1 MKLGKFL
8 SMMKPTRTY
17 RVICDE
23 TIAEFE
29 PDEELPDIIAEAE
42 LIASTKDK
50 KTDCIVFK
58 IKQEKQVDD
67 L

>member
-29 PDEELPDIIAEAE
+29 PEPQLPDIIAVAH
-42 LIASTKDK
+42 LIASTQDK

-58 IKQEKQVDD
+58 VK
-67 L
+67 